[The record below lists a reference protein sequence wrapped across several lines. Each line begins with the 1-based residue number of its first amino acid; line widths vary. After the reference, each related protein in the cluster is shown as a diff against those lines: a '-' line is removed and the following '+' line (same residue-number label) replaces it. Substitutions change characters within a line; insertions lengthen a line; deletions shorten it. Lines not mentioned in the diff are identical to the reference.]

1 MVALTVTLRR
11 RLVLGLGAIIAV
23 VAACVLV
30 SGANGV
36 PPIAARGY
44 PSYAPADPTTVIAQV
59 PARDPREVAQRRM
72 LRAAPDRADLAVSL
86 ARAEIQRS
94 RALSD
99 PRYLGRAQATLARW
113 WNLEAP
119 PPDVL
124 LLRATIRQSLHDFL
138 TARADLDRL
147 IAVRPDDAQAHLTRA
162 VVSTIMA
169 DYTTARADCA
179 RVAALADPLI
189 ASTCVAQID
198 GITGHAGQASQQLA
212 RALEQSTA
220 DPSLRGWALT
230 ALAELSIVRGD
241 FAAATSQF
249 RQVVDLDPEDA
260 YARAGLADVLMWTKH
275 PAEASALLAGR
286 ESVDN
291 LLVRRAIAEYAAA
304 GPDAA
309 KWTRA
314 MRDRIAAAAERG
326 DRIHLR
332 EEARFTLEVL
342 GEARRALAIAL
353 DDWAVQKELADARL
367 VAAAAV
373 AAGDLNAARPVRAW
387 MQANAVE
394 DVQLAKLLG
403 GAR

>member
-1 MVALTVTLRR
+1 MVALTVPLRR
-11 RLVLGLGAIIAV
+11 RLVLAAGAITAI
-23 VAACVLV
+23 VAACMLGF
-30 SGANGV
+30 GAHGA
-36 PPIAARGY
+36 PPITARSY
-44 PSYAPADPTTVIAQV
+44 PSYAPADPKTVIAQV

-72 LRAAPDRADLAVSL
+72 LRAAPERVDLAVSL
-86 ARAEIQRS
+86 ARADIQRS

-113 WNLEAP
+113 WSLEAP

-124 LLRATIRQSLHDFL
+124 LLRATIRQSLHDFI

-147 IAVRPDDAQAHLTRA
+147 IAIRPDDAQAHLTRA

-169 DYTTARADCA
+169 DYATARSDCA

-189 ASTCVAQID
+189 ATTCVAQID
-198 GITGHAGQASQQLA
+198 GITGHAAQASRQLA
-212 RALEQSTA
+212 QALERSTA
-220 DPSLRGWALT
+220 EPSLRGWALT

-241 FAAATSQF
+241 YAAATSQF

-260 YARAGLADVLMWTKH
+260 YARAGLADVLMWTRH

-291 LLVRRAIAEYAAA
+291 LLVRRAIAESAAA
-304 GPDAA
+304 GPDTA

-342 GEARRALAIAL
+342 GDARRALAIAL

-373 AAGDLNAARPVRAW
+373 AAGDPDAARPVRAW

-394 DVQLAKLLG
+394 DVQLVKLLG